1 MLVNNIKVTQIIQ
14 IMVEPAIFDKQKA
27 DDCSNTVVDVSSS
40 ASIPPPPS
48 PPLLLRQNATWDEE
62 SRIREENRIREVIK
76 AIKQQKM
83 LTKL

>member
-1 MLVNNIKVTQIIQ
+1 
-14 IMVEPAIFDKQKA
+14 MVDPTIFDNQST

-40 ASIPPPPS
+40 ASATIPPPPS

-76 AIKQQKM
+76 AIKEQKM
-83 LTKL
+83 FTKL

>member
-1 MLVNNIKVTQIIQ
+1 
-14 IMVEPAIFDKQKA
+14 MVEPAIFDKQTA

-40 ASIPPPPS
+40 ASATIPPPPPS

-83 LTKL
+83 FTKL